1 MRTVIFTLWFALA
14 VSTVWACEVQALFSP
29 YDRVDEAI
37 HAQLVQARLSIH
49 CSLYGITSLRLATDL
64 VEAKERG
71 LDVGVG
77 LDKLQ
82 AAGRNDLHALL
93 QAVGVLVVIKPVTTL
108 EHNKFCVLDGAVVI
122 MGSWNWSNSAQQQ
135 DNS

>member
-49 CSLYGITSLRLATDL
+49 CSLYGITSLRLATNL
-64 VEAKERG
+64 VEAKSRG
-71 LDVGVG
+71 LDSGAG
-77 LDKLQ
+77 LVRLQ
-82 AAGRNDLHALL
+82 AAGGNLRHALL
-93 QAVGVLVVIKPVTTL
+93 KQVGFVAAITPVPPWV
-108 EHNKFCVLDGAVVI
+108 H
-122 MGSWNWSNSAQQQ
+122 
-135 DNS
+135 